1 MHGDEHK
8 DHKKS
13 PRGKKK
19 HHHKQH
25 AKKES
30 HHINVVQP
38 VLEADIAASPT
49 TNINVMKLD
58 TQAGADKARKG
69 PAVEVQLATG
79 DSLTVTNREKP
90 SVGGGFDEAS
100 RKQL

>member
-19 HHHKQH
+19 HHHKHH

-38 VLEADIAASPT
+38 VLEADIAASPS

-58 TQAGADKARKG
+58 NQAGTDKARKG
-69 PAVEVQLATG
+69 PAVETPRTTWDCRNG
-79 DSLTVTNREKP
+79 TSNSSP
-90 SVGGGFDEAS
+90 
-100 RKQL
+100 